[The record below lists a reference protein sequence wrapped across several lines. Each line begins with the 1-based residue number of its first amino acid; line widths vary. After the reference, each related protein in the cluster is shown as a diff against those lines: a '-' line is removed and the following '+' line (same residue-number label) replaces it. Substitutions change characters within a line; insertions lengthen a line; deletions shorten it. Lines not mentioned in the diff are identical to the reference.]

1 MIIPFIVLG
10 QHSSN
15 LVVISRHEPAK
26 NVNSA
31 PKSQQTLIVAPRTNG
46 IHSENLINRVVFPS
60 QLVNSFLPR
69 AILSNS
75 NNVKNT
81 EPTALI
87 PVATT
92 SSGSGFN
99 EIKQSL
105 ISDLVAKVSQHAME
119 IGQRA
124 NLLKK
129 SVETNDMKTN
139 ALAGLIKATAEKRI
153 KEILSSALGELT
165 GIQKAGT
172 KTTLDSAI
180 KSHTVE
186 KGNGEV
192 TSQAISKT
200 KSRWS
205 GKPIVLQNR
214 QRIGRQPTP
223 KQSTGILSS
232 TRQTS
237 SVTGPLV
244 LSRQHMTASRPLV
257 LAPQRRV
264 PTRQRN
270 TEARARTRPVAST
283 ITRMRSPTIL
293 TPSRVRQPTTLS
305 RSLAPRRRQSIT
317 RTSTIVQSPP
327 LIPTPILTRQQTRT
341 STIRQR
347 GTPSQMP
354 TRAPQCPSQ
363 DDCKLVVPASC
374 RRPSYITDANGRR
387 LCRGCDEDRCA
398 FAGFEQRWG
407 RGFG

>member
-26 NVNSA
+26 SVNAA

-46 IHSENLINRVVFPS
+46 RHSENLINRVVFPS

-75 NNVKNT
+75 NNVKKT
-81 EPTALI
+81 SPTALI

-99 EIKQSL
+99 GIKQSL

-129 SVETNDMKTN
+129 SVETNDIETN

-165 GIQKAGT
+165 GIRKGSP
-172 KTTLDSAI
+172 KTLDSVI
-180 KSHTVE
+180 KSQRVE
-186 KGNGEV
+186 KSNGEV
-192 TSQAISKT
+192 TNQAISKT

-223 KQSTGILSS
+223 KQSIGTLSS
-232 TRQTS
+232 IRKTS

-270 TEARARTRPVAST
+270 TEARTRTRPVAST
-283 ITRMRSPTIL
+283 ITRMRSPTVL
-293 TPSRVRQPTTLS
+293 APSRVRQPTTLS
-305 RSLAPRRRQSIT
+305 RSLTPRRRQTIT

-327 LIPTPILTRQQTRT
+327 SIPTPTVTRQQTRP

-347 GTPSQMP
+347 GTPSQIP
-354 TRAPQCPSQ
+354 TRTTQCPSQ

-374 RRPSYITDANGRR
+374 RRPSYITDTNGRR

-407 RGFG
+407 SGFG

>member
-1 MIIPFIVLG
+1 MIFPFIVLG

-26 NVNSA
+26 SVNSA
-31 PKSQQTLIVAPRTNG
+31 PKSQQTLIVAPRPNNR
-46 IHSENLINRVVFPS
+46 HSENVINRLVFPS

-75 NNVKNT
+75 NNVKKT
-81 EPTALI
+81 APTTII
-87 PVATT
+87 PIATT

-99 EIKQSL
+99 GIKQSL

-129 SVETNDMKTN
+129 SVVTNDIKTN

-165 GIQKAGT
+165 GIQKGNT
-172 KTTLDSAI
+172 KTLDSLI
-180 KSHTVE
+180 KTHTVE
-186 KGNGEV
+186 KSNREV
-192 TSQAISKT
+192 TNQPISKT

-214 QRIGRQPTP
+214 QRIGRQPTQ
-223 KQSTGILSS
+223 KQSTGTLSS
-232 TRQTS
+232 IRQTS

-270 TEARARTRPVAST
+270 TEARSRTRPVAST
-283 ITRMRSPTIL
+283 ITRLRSPTIL
-293 TPSRVRQPTTLS
+293 TPSRVRQPTTLP
-305 RSLAPRRRQSIT
+305 RSLTPRRRPTIT
-317 RTSTIVQSPP
+317 RTSTIVQSLPS
-327 LIPTPILTRQQTRT
+327 IPTPTATRQQTRT
-341 STIRQR
+341 PTIRQR
-347 GTPSQMP
+347 GTPSQIP
-354 TRAPQCPSQ
+354 TRTTQCPSQ

-387 LCRGCDEDRCA
+387 VCRGCDEDRCA

-407 RGFG
+407 SGFG